1 MKKLA
6 LVCSLMLVLIPAV
19 LAGCTHTIGTIPT
32 NLREFSF
39 TDMWNKLVNAT
50 GVNEE
55 STHLFD
61 FTLHIGKNGSLDALY
76 FSFHGSDTTGR
87 NKLYNVDID
96 TTGGIRT
103 EAYSAGL
110 PDMNQQTVSPSYFF
124 DALDKANLSEMFDAN
139 TTTYILARSYSG
151 DIGYGNGLP
160 GLYLLDEG
168 RLTPLKKIIFHSS
181 IPWLPIE
188 IYNMTDTVVGA
199 SIGETWF
206 LPRDMGMATDVE
218 YAEPS
223 EPGFGIY
230 LVDTGELV
238 LSEQDIRSYNASTH
252 EIELDLMGAR
262 KWNSYINVTENIPTL
277 ADTILFAKDF
287 VIKVN
292 GEEIYRG
299 KFWSMVSSQSYDGI
313 VMLDA
318 LFTRDNENSKIWIES
333 SYPASNSSN
342 DSMNDP
348 RITDF
353 FEKEGLIAERS
364 FSLPETGNAAI
375 FRNR

>member
-1 MKKLA
+1 MKKLV
-6 LVCSLMLVLIPAV
+6 LICSLMLVLVPTILV
-19 LAGCTHTIGTIPT
+19 GCTATSGTVPT

-39 TDMWNKLVNAT
+39 TDMWNKVVNAT
-50 GVNEE
+50 GVNGETAYI
-55 STHLFD
+55 SD
-61 FTLHIGKNGSLDALY
+61 FTLHIGKNSSLDSLY
-76 FSFHGSDTTGR
+76 FNFCGLDTKGHS
-87 NKLYNVDID
+87 KLYSVDID
-96 TTGGIRT
+96 ATGGIRT

-110 PDMNQQTVSPSYFF
+110 PDINQQTVSPSYFF

-139 TTTYILARSYSG
+139 TTTYILARSHFG

-168 RLTPLKKIIFHSS
+168 RLTPLKNIIFHSS

-188 IYNMTDTVVGA
+188 VYNMTDTVAGA

-206 LPRDMGMATDVE
+206 LLRDLGMATDVE

-230 LVDTGELV
+230 LADTGELV

-252 EIELDLMGAR
+252 EIELVFMGAR
-262 KWNSYINVTENIPTL
+262 KWNSYINMTDDDTPTL
-277 ADTILFAKDF
+277 ADTLFGKEFA
-287 VIKVN
+287 VKVN

-313 VMLDA
+313 VILDA
-318 LFTRDNENSKIWIES
+318 LLTRDNENSKIWIES

-342 DSMNDP
+342 DRMNDQ
-348 RITDF
+348 RIINF
-353 FEKEGLIAERS
+353 FEKEGL
-364 FSLPETGNAAI
+364 LK
-375 FRNR
+375 